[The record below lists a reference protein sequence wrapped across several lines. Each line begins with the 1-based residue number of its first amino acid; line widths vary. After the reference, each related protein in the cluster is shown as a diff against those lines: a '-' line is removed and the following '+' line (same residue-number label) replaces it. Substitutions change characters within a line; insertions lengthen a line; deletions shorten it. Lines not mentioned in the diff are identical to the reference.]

1 MAKTK
6 QEISLPDVVGDGYGS
21 FWRDKHRYRVVKGGR
36 ASKKS
41 KTAALWFIYN
51 VMKYKGANALVVR
64 QVYNT
69 HKDSTF
75 ADLKGNGWLKR
86 AFKENPLECVY
97 KPTGQKIF
105 SVLTPVDQL
114 QLVGWGGLRK
124 RLSKKEDEFRVLDE
138 TIRGEMPN
146 GLWKQL
152 TLTFNPWVNSHWTKD
167 RFF

>member
-64 QVYNT
+64 QVYNS

-75 ADLKGNGWLKR
+75 ADLKW
-86 AFKENPLECVY
+86 AA
-97 KPTGQKIF
+97 
-105 SVLTPVDQL
+105 
-114 QLVGWGGLRK
+114 LR
-124 RLSKKEDEFRVLDE
+124 L
-138 TIRGEMPN
+138 
-146 GLWKQL
+146 GLWE
-152 TLTFNPWVNSHWTKD
+152 VGV
-167 RFF
+167 